1 MMGKEY
7 NKKWAKIMSGF
18 NKTSEDEEIMKMQQ
32 GTEKGREAAKKE
44 YEERMRKKRSREA
57 KKARGEW

>member
-1 MMGKEY
+1 MGKEY
-7 NKKWAKIMSGF
+7 NKKWAKIMSGL

-32 GTEKGREAAKKE
+32 GTKEGREAAKKE
-44 YEERMRKKRSREA
+44 YEERMRRRKSREA